1 MECMEESMQAT
12 AELAELIGWSMGA
25 YLIVLVG
32 ISFYASK
39 RIQGSEDFIVAG
51 RRLGLALAT
60 ATLLATWFGAGTL
73 MAAADEICA
82 VGLQGAALDPFGAG
96 VCLLIFGTFF
106 AGPLW
111 REKLLTLPEV
121 FGRRFGTKARK
132 LGAILMIPPYLG
144 WIAAQFMA
152 LAGIITLFFDLPFGW
167 TLAVVAM
174 VGTGYTMLGGMW
186 AVSLTDAF
194 QLGLVILGLI
204 VLTFEALAQVG
215 GLPAMWASLP
225 AEHRVFIPME
235 SMGALMGFI
244 GVVAAGAL
252 GNIPSQD
259 VSQRVFSSRSET
271 VAKRACWLAGG
282 AYLLL
287 GLSPVILGLV
297 GRVMEVSQEQATVV
311 QVASVSL
318 NPVLAVLL
326 VVTLMS
332 VILSTI
338 DGALLAPASV
348 LVNDL
353 LTKEDETSRLGKF
366 RLGVGIMGAVSLGLA
381 LAGEN
386 AYAMLEASYELGM
399 VSLLAPLTYALYA
412 KKKDGN
418 AALASMLV
426 GTFLWLGH
434 YLTGKEYFLGFEGWP
449 LGLCAMILS
458 FLAYPAVARR
468 QGDGNTL
475 AT

>member
-1 MECMEESMQAT
+1 MNPQEQLT
-12 AELAELIGWSMGA
+12 GELAVWVAWSMA
-25 YLIVLVG
+25 IYLLVLIW
-32 ISFYASK
+32 ISYLASK
-39 RIQGSEDFIVAG
+39 RVRGAEDFIVAG
-51 RRLGLALAT
+51 RRLGLGLTT

-73 MAAADEICA
+73 MTAADEIYR

-96 VCLLIFGTFF
+96 LCLLIFGAFF

-111 REKLLTLPEV
+111 REKLLTLPEI
-121 FGRRFGTKARK
+121 FGRRFGMKTRR

-167 TLAVVAM
+167 TLAVVALI
-174 VGTGYTMLGGMW
+174 GTAYTAMGGMW

-194 QLGLVILGLI
+194 QLGLVMVGLL
-204 VLTFEALAQVG
+204 VLTFEALARAG
-215 GLPAMWASLP
+215 GLVEVWNALP
-225 AEHRVFIPME
+225 EGHRVFVPRE
-235 SMGALMGFI
+235 SMASLVGFI

-259 VSQRVFSSRSET
+259 VSQRVFSSKSEA
-271 VAKRACWLAGG
+271 VARRACWIAGG

-287 GLSPVILGLV
+287 GLSPIILGLI
-297 GRVMEVSQEQATVV
+297 GRVMNLGEEQAVV
-311 QVASVSL
+311 LQVAGVSL
-318 NPVLAVLL
+318 HPVMVVLL

-353 LTKEDETSRLGKF
+353 LLKDEKLGERLGKF
-366 RLGVGIMGAVSLGLA
+366 RIGVCLMGGISLCLA

-386 AYAMLEASYELGM
+386 AYDMLEASYELGM
-399 VSLLAPLTYALYA
+399 VSLLAPLTYALFA
-412 KKKDGN
+412 RKKSG
-418 AALASMLV
+418 AGALASMLL
-426 GTFLWLGH
+426 GTVLWLGH
-434 YLTGKEYFLGFEGWP
+434 YLFGMESFLGWDGWP
-449 LGLCAMILS
+449 VGLSAMALS
-458 FLAYPAVARR
+458 FCIYPLIS
-468 QGDGNTL
+468 QLSKQN
-475 AT
+475 